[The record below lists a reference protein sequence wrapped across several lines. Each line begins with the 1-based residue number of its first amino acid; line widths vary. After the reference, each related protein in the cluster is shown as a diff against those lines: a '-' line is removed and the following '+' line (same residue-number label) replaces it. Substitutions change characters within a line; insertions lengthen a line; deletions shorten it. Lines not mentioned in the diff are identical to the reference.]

1 MESAVAQASIHTR
14 SNLTA
19 EAFMVALAL
28 GMFGSSVSR
37 DELRGYTQ
45 QDFPSEEGVLGNE
58 EKEM

>member
-1 MESAVAQASIHTR
+1 MAQASIHTR

-19 EAFMVALAL
+19 EPFMVALAL
-28 GMFGSSVSR
+28 GMFGSSVST

-45 QDFPSEEGVLGNE
+45 QDFPGEEGVLGNE